1 MKNENKVKQAKK
13 SNINMFIKESIM
25 KKILI
30 IILTV
35 SLLIVVGCAK
45 QDTID
50 QNETIDVS
58 SKSKVEISAVA
69 ADITITQ
76 TSGSKLTAH
85 LYGDYTSRKGEI
97 TLEIADTGSTVKIT
111 VKYPKNIGMGSR
123 SNLVLDIQLPQ
134 DYSQD
139 IKIDTVSSDI
149 DFEIETMIFDSI
161 DIDTVSGTTNINTIR
176 ANSLTF
182 DTVSGNIKGRLIEGE
197 LKANGVSGKVN
208 ITGLSQGAQIDTAS
222 GDITLALVKNSD
234 LNINTIS
241 GDVEIKL
248 GSNTDFYIKY
258 DSVFGDFSCD
268 IPLTTIV
275 RQKGSDFEG
284 YAGDINSPEISVDS
298 VSGDLSINE

>member
-58 SKSKVEISAVA
+58 SKSKVEISAVV

-97 TLEIADTGSTVKIT
+97 ILEVTNVGSTVKVI

-268 IPLTTIV
+268 ISLTTIV
-275 RQKGSDFEG
+275 SQKGSDFEG